1 MALVFIISHG
11 SSIILYKK
19 KKEVIT
25 TEPDDI
31 ISLRA
36 HFEKQTKMG
45 ITDQERSRFKRSK
58 AH

>member
-19 KKEVIT
+19 KEVIS

-45 ITDQERSRFKRSK
+45 ITDQERSRFKCSK